1 MDQYQYQ
8 YIVNDEEQCV
18 DDKDNK
24 EEQCVD
30 DKDDKEE
37 QYVDDNEV
45 DDNEVDD
52 KDVDDKEVDDKEVD
66 NNEVDDEDDN
76 EEDDNEEYDNEH
88 TEKKEELLFIDNN
101 KLLFQI
107 ENSTKDIVNKIK
119 SLEHFDVQNI
129 KHYFISILNNLE
141 SYNKFNDNWRDDI
154 YDRDIEIYNDRIN
167 KYNEDYVKYKMYN
180 YNSFEE

>member
-1 MDQYQYQ
+1 MDQYQ
-8 YIVNDEEQCV
+8 YIVND
-18 DDKDNK
+18 

-52 KDVDDKEVDDKEVD
+52 KEVDDKEVDD
-66 NNEVDDEDDN
+66 NEVDD
-76 EEDDNEEYDNEH
+76 EDDNEEYDNEH

-107 ENSTKDIVNKIK
+107 ENSTKNIVHKIK
-119 SLEHFDVQNI
+119 NLEHFDVQNI

-154 YDRDIEIYNDRIN
+154 YDRDIELYNNRIN
-167 KYNEDYVKYKMYN
+167 KYNDDYVKYKMYN